1 MKSKGKTMNA
11 FTLTPGSV
19 NIRFGAGS
27 VAQLPEVVAS
37 LGKKK
42 VFIVTD
48 PGVAAAGVLAKV
60 EAILASAGIES
71 VSYTDIKPNPTTTL
85 IDAAAKVGVNASADC
100 IVALGGG
107 SSLDSSKGIALVVAN
122 PTFSSAKFDYSITP
136 DRPAVP
142 IIAIPTTSGTGSE
155 TNNWGVIDDPIRQC
169 KFYVGD
175 ASTTPV
181 AAILDPELTLGLP
194 PRPTAGTGIDALTHA
209 IESLTSKGSTPVSAA
224 YAHQAVKLISH
235 ALPIAVKDGTNV
247 DARGDMLMGAHL
259 AGLALTLSGLGLV
272 HGIAHSVSAHVGA
285 AHGEALA
292 TVLPE
297 VMQFNSRAVS
307 DVYASVGNDMGV
319 SANSETAIEAVRDLA
334 ESINIR
340 NSLSHYGVKQEMVA
354 DIAKTVLADSVT
366 SNNPIAPSESEVT
379 GILTS
384 RL

>member
-1 MKSKGKTMNA
+1 MNA

-27 VAQLPEVVAS
+27 VAQLPEVVAG
-37 LGKKK
+37 LNKKK

-60 EAILASAGIES
+60 EAILKSAGIETA
-71 VSYTDIKPNPTTTL
+71 SYTDIKPNPTTTL
-85 IDAAAKVGVNASADC
+85 IDAAAKHGITFGADC

-136 DRPAVP
+136 DRPALP
-142 IIAIPTTSGTGSE
+142 IIAIPTTAGTGSE

-175 ASTTPV
+175 ASTTPI
-181 AAILDPELTLGLP
+181 AAILDPELTIGLP

-224 YAHQAVKLISH
+224 YAHQAVKLISR
-235 ALPIAVKDGTNV
+235 ALPIAVKDGANV

-297 VMQFNSRAVS
+297 VMQFNAREVS
-307 DVYASVGNDMGV
+307 DIYATVGNDMGV
-319 SANSETAIEAVRDLA
+319 SSNSDTAIEAVRDLA
-334 ESINIR
+334 DSIQIR
-340 NSLSHYGVKQEMVA
+340 NSLSHYGVKQEMVG

-366 SNNPIAPSESEVT
+366 SNNPIAPSDGEVQA
-379 GILTS
+379 ILLS

>member
-1 MKSKGKTMNA
+1 MNT

-27 VAQLPEVVAS
+27 VSQLPEVVAG
-37 LGKKK
+37 LNKTK

-48 PGVAAAGVLAKV
+48 PGVASAGVLAKV
-60 EAILASAGIES
+60 EAILSSAGIETA
-71 VSYTDIKPNPTTTL
+71 SYTDIKPNPTTTL
-85 IDAAAKVGVNASADC
+85 IDAAAKAGIAFGADC

-107 SSLDSSKGIALVVAN
+107 SSLDSSKGIALVIAN

-136 DRPAVP
+136 ERPAVP

-181 AAILDPELTLGLP
+181 VAILDPELTLGLP

-209 IESLTSKGSTPVSAA
+209 IESLTSKGSTPVSEA
-224 YAHQAVKLISH
+224 YAHQAVKLISR
-235 ALPIAVKDGTNV
+235 ALPVAVKDGQNV

-297 VMQFNSRAVS
+297 VMEFNSREVS
-307 DVYASVGNDMGV
+307 DIYGAVGNDMGV
-319 SANSETAIEAVRDLA
+319 SADAETAIEAVRDLSD
-334 ESINIR
+334 SINIR
-340 NSLSHYGVKQEMVA
+340 NSLSHYGVTQAMVA

-366 SNNPIAPSESEVT
+366 SNNPIAPSAGEVE

>member
-1 MKSKGKTMNA
+1 MNA

-27 VAQLPEVVAS
+27 VTQLPEVVAS

-48 PGVAAAGVLAKV
+48 PGVAAAGVLAKI
-60 EAILASAGIES
+60 EAILSSAGIES
-71 VSYTDIKPNPTTTL
+71 LSYAEIKPNPTTTL
-85 IDAAAKVGVNASADC
+85 IDAAAKVGITGGVDC

-136 DRPAVP
+136 DRPALP

-235 ALPIAVKDGTNV
+235 ALPIAVKDGQNV

-307 DVYASVGNDMGV
+307 DIYASVGNDMGV
-319 SANSETAIEAVRDLA
+319 SANSDTAIEAVRDLA
-334 ESINIR
+334 DSINIR

-366 SNNPIAPSESEVT
+366 SNNPIAPSDGEVQA
-379 GILTS
+379 ILTS

>member
-1 MKSKGKTMNA
+1 MNT
-11 FTLTPGSV
+11 FSLTPGSV

-27 VAQLPEVVAS
+27 VAQLPEVVAG
-37 LGKKK
+37 LNKKK

-48 PGVAAAGVLAKV
+48 PGVASAGVLAKV
-60 EAILASAGIES
+60 EAILASAGIETA
-71 VSYTDIKPNPTTTL
+71 SYTDIKPNPTTTL
-85 IDAAAKVGVNASADC
+85 IDAAAKVGVIFGADC

-181 AAILDPELTLGLP
+181 VAILDPELTLGLP
-194 PRPTAGTGIDALTHA
+194 ARPTAGTGIDALTHA
-209 IESLTSKGSTPVSAA
+209 IESLTSKGSTPVSEA
-224 YAHQAVKLISH
+224 YAHQAVKLISR
-235 ALPIAVKDGTNV
+235 ALPIAVKDGQNV

-297 VMQFNSRAVS
+297 VMQFNSRVVS
-307 DVYASVGNDMGV
+307 DIYATVGNDMGV
-319 SANSETAIEAVRDLA
+319 SSNSETAIEAVRDLSD
-334 ESINIR
+334 SINIR
-340 NSLSHYGVKQEMVA
+340 NSLSHYGVTESMVG

-366 SNNPIAPSESEVT
+366 SNNPIAPSAGEVEK
-379 GILTS
+379 ILTS

>member
-1 MKSKGKTMNA
+1 MNA

-85 IDAAAKVGVNASADC
+85 IDAAAKVGVTASADC

-122 PTFSSAKFDYSITP
+122 PAFSSAKFDYSITP

-181 AAILDPELTLGLP
+181 AAILDPELTIGLP

>member
-1 MKSKGKTMNA
+1 MMNA

-27 VAQLPEVVAS
+27 VSQLPEVIAG
-37 LGKKK
+37 LNKKK

-48 PGVAAAGVLAKV
+48 PGVVAAGVLAKV
-60 EAILASAGIES
+60 EAILAGAGIES
-71 VSYTDIKPNPTTTL
+71 SSYTDIKPNPTTTL
-85 IDAAAKVGVNASADC
+85 IDAAAKSGVTFGADC

-136 DRPAVP
+136 DRPALP

-175 ASTTPV
+175 ASTTPS
-181 AAILDPELTLGLP
+181 AAILDPELTIGLP

-209 IESLTSKGSTPVSAA
+209 IESLTSKGRTPVSEA
-224 YAHQAVKLISH
+224 YAHQAIKLISK
-235 ALPIAVKDGTNV
+235 ALPIAVKEGTNV

-297 VMQFNSRAVS
+297 VMQFNSREVS
-307 DVYASVGNDMGV
+307 DIYAIVGNDMGV
-319 SANSETAIEAVRDLA
+319 AANSATAIAAVRDLS

-340 NSLSHYGVKQEMVA
+340 NSLSHYGVKQEMIG

-366 SNNPIAPSESEVT
+366 SNNPIAPTESEVL

>member
-1 MKSKGKTMNA
+1 MNA

-48 PGVAAAGVLAKV
+48 PGVANAGVLAKV
-60 EAILASAGIES
+60 EAILSSAGIES
-71 VSYTDIKPNPTTTL
+71 VAYTDIKPNPTTTL
-85 IDAAAKVGVNASADC
+85 IDAAAKVGVTFGVDC

-107 SSLDSSKGIALVVAN
+107 SSLDSAKGIALVVAN

-142 IIAIPTTSGTGSE
+142 IVAIPTTSGTGSE

-224 YAHQAVKLISH
+224 YAHQAVKLISR
-235 ALPIAVKDGTNV
+235 ALPIAVKDGANV

-307 DVYASVGNDMGV
+307 DIYASVGNDMGV

-354 DIAKTVLADSVT
+354 DIAKTVLGDSVT
-366 SNNPIAPSESEVT
+366 SNNPIAPSDGEVQ

>member
-1 MKSKGKTMNA
+1 MNA

-27 VAQLPEVVAS
+27 VSQLPEVVAG
-37 LGKKK
+37 LGRKR

-60 EAILASAGIES
+60 ENILKGAGIETA
-71 VSYTDIKPNPTTTL
+71 SYAEIKPNPTTTL
-85 IDAAAKVGVNASADC
+85 IDLAAKSGVTFGADC
-100 IVALGGG
+100 IIALGGG

-122 PTFSSAKFDYSITP
+122 PTFSSSKFDYSITP
-136 DRPAVP
+136 DRPALP

-175 ASTTPV
+175 ASTTPIV
-181 AAILDPELTLGLP
+181 AILDPELTLGLP

-209 IESLTSKGSTPVSAA
+209 IESLTSKGRTPVSAA
-224 YAHQAVKLISH
+224 YAHEAIKLISK
-235 ALPIAVKDGTNV
+235 ALPTAVKDGSNV

-297 VMQFNSRAVS
+297 VMQFNSREVS
-307 DVYASVGNDMGV
+307 DIYASVGNDMGV
-319 SANSETAIEAVRDLA
+319 SANSETAIEAVRDLS

-340 NSLSHYGVKQEMVA
+340 NSLSHYGVKQEMIG

-366 SNNPIAPSESEVT
+366 GNNPIAPTEGEVQ
-379 GILTS
+379 GILSS

>member
-1 MKSKGKTMNA
+1 MNA

-27 VAQLPEVVAS
+27 VSQLPEVIAGVN
-37 LGKKK
+37 KKK

-48 PGVAAAGVLAKV
+48 PGVAAAGVLSKV
-60 EAILASAGIES
+60 EAILKSAGIECA
-71 VSYTDIKPNPTTTL
+71 SYTEIKPNPTTTL
-85 IDAAAKVGVNASADC
+85 IDAAAKVGVAFGADC

-107 SSLDSSKGIALVVAN
+107 SSLDSSKGIALVIAN

-136 DRPAVP
+136 DRPALP

-175 ASTTPV
+175 ASTTPI
-181 AAILDPELTLGLP
+181 AAILDPELTVGLP

-209 IESLTSKGSTPVSAA
+209 IESLTSKGRTPISAA
-224 YAHQAVKLISH
+224 YAHEAIKLISK
-235 ALPIAVKDGTNV
+235 ALPIAVKEGANV

-297 VMQFNSRAVS
+297 VMEFNSREVS
-307 DVYASVGNDMGV
+307 DIYATVGNDLGV
-319 SANSETAIEAVRDLA
+319 SANSATAIEAVRDLS

-340 NSLSHYGVKQEMVA
+340 NSLSHYGVKKEMIG
-354 DIAKTVLADSVT
+354 DITKTVLADSVT
-366 SNNPIAPSESEVT
+366 GNNPIDPTDSEVQA
-379 GILTS
+379 ILTS

>member
-1 MKSKGKTMNA
+1 MMNA

-27 VAQLPEVVAS
+27 VSQLPEVIAG
-37 LGKKK
+37 LNKKK

-48 PGVAAAGVLAKV
+48 PGVASAGVLAKV

-71 VSYTDIKPNPTTTL
+71 ASYTDIKPNPTTTL
-85 IDAAAKVGVNASADC
+85 IDLAAKAGVAFGADC

-175 ASTTPV
+175 ASTTPI
-181 AAILDPELTLGLP
+181 AAILDPELTIGLP

-209 IESLTSKGSTPVSAA
+209 IESLTSKGRTPVSAA
-224 YAHQAVKLISH
+224 YAHEAIKLISKS
-235 ALPIAVKDGTNV
+235 LPTAVKEGSNV
-247 DARGDMLMGAHL
+247 EARGDMLLGAHL

-292 TVLPE
+292 AVLAE
-297 VMQFNSRAVS
+297 VMEYNSQAVAPI
-307 DVYASVGNDMGV
+307 YATVANDMGV
-319 SANSETAIEAVRDLA
+319 AADSKSAIDAVRSLA
-334 ESINIR
+334 DDINIR
-340 NSLSHYGVKQEMVA
+340 QHLSAFGVTSEMVS
-354 DIAKTVLADSVT
+354 DIADTTLADSVT
-366 SNNPIAPSESEVT
+366 GNNPIAPSKDDVT
-379 GILTS
+379 SIIAS
-384 RL
+384 RI

>member
-1 MKSKGKTMNA
+1 MNA

-19 NIRFGAGS
+19 VIRFGAGS
-27 VAQLPEVVAS
+27 VSQLPEVIAG
-37 LGKKK
+37 LNKKK

-60 EAILASAGIES
+60 EAILKSAGIECA
-71 VSYTDIKPNPTTTL
+71 SYTDIKPNPTTTL
-85 IDAAAKVGVNASADC
+85 IDAAAKVGVTFGADC

-107 SSLDSSKGIALVVAN
+107 SSLDSSKGMALVVAN

-136 DRPAVP
+136 DRPALP

-175 ASTTPV
+175 ASTTPI
-181 AAILDPELTLGLP
+181 AAILDPELTVGLP

-209 IESLTSKGSTPVSAA
+209 IESLTSKGRTPVSAA
-224 YAHQAVKLISH
+224 YAHEAIKLISK
-235 ALPIAVKDGTNV
+235 ALPIAVKEGTNV

-297 VMQFNSRAVS
+297 VMEFNSREVS
-307 DVYASVGNDMGV
+307 DIYATVGNDMGV
-319 SANSETAIEAVRDLA
+319 SANSATAIEAVRDLS

-340 NSLSHYGVKQEMVA
+340 NSLSHYGVKKEMIG
-354 DIAKTVLADSVT
+354 DITKTVLADSVT
-366 SNNPIAPSESEVT
+366 GNNPIAPTDSEVQA
-379 GILTS
+379 ILTS

>member
-1 MKSKGKTMNA
+1 MNA

-85 IDAAAKVGVNASADC
+85 IDAAAKVGVTASADC

-122 PTFSSAKFDYSITP
+122 PAFSSAKFDYSITP

-181 AAILDPELTLGLP
+181 AAILDPELTFGLP

>member
-1 MKSKGKTMNA
+1 MNA

-27 VAQLPEVVAS
+27 VSQLPDVIAG
-37 LGKKK
+37 LNRKK
-42 VFIVTD
+42 VLIVTD
-48 PGVAAAGVLAKV
+48 PGVAGAGVLAKV
-60 EAILASAGIES
+60 EAILASAGIETA
-71 VSYTDIKPNPTTTL
+71 SYTEIKPNPTTTL
-85 IDAAAKVGVNASADC
+85 IDAAAKAGISFGADC

-122 PTFSSAKFDYSITP
+122 PSLSSAKFDYSFTP
-136 DRPAVP
+136 DHPALP

-155 TNNWGVIDDPIRQC
+155 TNSWGVIDDPIRQC

-175 ASTTPV
+175 ASTTPA
-181 AAILDPELTLGLP
+181 AAILDPELTIGLP

-209 IESLTSKGSTPVSAA
+209 IESLTSKGRTPVSAA
-224 YAHQAVKLISH
+224 YAHEAIKLISR
-235 ALPIAVKDGTNV
+235 ALPIAVKEGTNV

-272 HGIAHSVSAHVGA
+272 HGIAHSVSARVGA

-297 VMQFNSRAVS
+297 VMQFNSREVS
-307 DVYASVGNDMGV
+307 SIYATVGNDMGV
-319 SANSETAIEAVRDLA
+319 SANSATAIEAVRELSD
-334 ESINIR
+334 SINIR
-340 NSLSHYGVKQEMVA
+340 NSLSHYGVKQEMIG

-366 SNNPIAPSESEVT
+366 GSNPITPTESEVQA
-379 GILTS
+379 ILTS

>member
-1 MKSKGKTMNA
+1 MNA

-27 VAQLPEVVAS
+27 VSQLPELVAS
-37 LGKKK
+37 LDKKK
-42 VFIVTD
+42 VFIVSD
-48 PGVAAAGVLAKV
+48 PGVAAAGVVKKV
-60 EAILASAGIES
+60 EAILSSAGIATA
-71 VSYTDIKPNPTTTL
+71 SYTDIKPNPTTTL
-85 IDAAAKVGVNASADC
+85 IDAAAKFGVEFGADC
-100 IVALGGG
+100 IIALGGG
-107 SSLDSSKGIALVVAN
+107 SSLDSAKGIALVVAN
-122 PTFSSAKFDYSITP
+122 PSFSSAKFDYSITP
-136 DRPAVP
+136 ERPAVP

-175 ASTTPV
+175 SSTTPV
-181 AAILDPELTLGLP
+181 AAILDPELTIGLP

-209 IESLTSKGSTPVSAA
+209 IESLTSKGRTPVSAA
-224 YAHQAVKLISH
+224 YAHEAIKLISKS
-235 ALPIAVKDGTNV
+235 LPIAVKEGTNIE
-247 DARGDMLMGAHL
+247 ARGDMLMGAHL

-297 VMQFNSRAVS
+297 VMEFNSREVS
-307 DVYASVGNDMGV
+307 DIYATVGNDMGV
-319 SANSETAIEAVRDLA
+319 AANSKTAIEAVRELSD
-334 ESINIR
+334 SINIR
-340 NSLSHYGVKQEMVA
+340 NSLSHYGVKQEMLG

-366 SNNPIAPSESEVT
+366 SNNPIAPTEGEVH

>member
-1 MKSKGKTMNA
+1 MMNT

-27 VAQLPEVVAS
+27 VAQLPEVVAG
-37 LGKKK
+37 LNKKK

-60 EAILASAGIES
+60 EAILASAGIEIA
-71 VSYTDIKPNPTTTL
+71 SYIDIKPNPTTTL
-85 IDAAAKVGVNASADC
+85 IDAAAKVGVTFGADC

-107 SSLDSSKGIALVVAN
+107 SSLDSAKGIALVVAN

-181 AAILDPELTLGLP
+181 VAILDPELTLGLP

-209 IESLTSKGSTPVSAA
+209 IESLTSKGRSPVSEA
-224 YAHQAVKLISH
+224 YAHQAVKLISR
-235 ALPIAVKDGTNV
+235 ALPIAVKDGQNV

-297 VMQFNSRAVS
+297 VMEFNAREVS
-307 DVYASVGNDMGV
+307 GIYATVGNDMGV
-319 SANSETAIEAVRDLA
+319 SSNSDTAIAAVRDLS

-340 NSLSHYGVKQEMVA
+340 NSLSHYGVTQAMVS
-354 DIAKTVLADSVT
+354 DIAKTVIADSVT
-366 SNNPIAPSESEVT
+366 GNNPIAPSAGEVE

>member
-1 MKSKGKTMNA
+1 MNA

-27 VAQLPEVVAS
+27 VSQLPEVIAG
-37 LGKKK
+37 LNKKK
-42 VFIVTD
+42 VLIVTD

-60 EAILASAGIES
+60 EAIVKSAGLES
-71 VSYTDIKPNPTTTL
+71 ASYTEIKPNPTTTL
-85 IDAAAKVGVNASADC
+85 IDNAAKVGVNFGADC

-122 PTFSSAKFDYSITP
+122 PTFSSAKFDYSMSP
-136 DRPAVP
+136 ERPALP

-175 ASTTPV
+175 ASTTPI
-181 AAILDPELTLGLP
+181 AAILDPELTVGLP

-209 IESLTSKGSTPVSAA
+209 IESLTSKGRTPVSAA
-224 YAHQAVKLISH
+224 YAHEAIKLISK
-235 ALPIAVKDGTNV
+235 ALPIAVKEGSNI

-297 VMQFNSRAVS
+297 VMEFNAREVS
-307 DVYASVGNDMGV
+307 DIYATVGNDMGV
-319 SANSETAIEAVRDLA
+319 SANSATAIDAVRDLSD
-334 ESINIR
+334 SINIR
-340 NSLSHYGVKQEMVA
+340 NSLSYYGVTQEMID
-354 DIAKTVLADSVT
+354 DIAKTVLSDSVT
-366 SNNPIAPSESEVT
+366 SNNPIAPTEAEVQ
-379 GILTS
+379 GILIS